1 MILNVIGKEEMGKL
15 SKFFKRNILWVGF
28 LAVIIPLIIIL
39 GLQYESLAELEK
51 TSAVAHKVHL
61 KNYLWDVAMEVEEF
75 YRSNAE
81 EVLDLP
87 YGSLTEEHLD
97 KLGFH
102 FKRRTFQGARR
113 LFVAVFNRHG
123 ECRVYFYDPLWH
135 CMESDPESPE
145 THAVNVACAPWMF
158 LSGEG
163 TLIRSV
169 TLTADERDL
178 KNRMLLKPI
187 VDKSS
192 RVIGAAGLILDVP
205 FFRDYYLPSIIR
217 KSLPKYFSEQSR
229 ENLIVTVHDGSDCL
243 ILATRPLEG
252 QGDAVTMSIPFIFT
266 DWRLG
271 IQSRYMTP
279 EQWAKRYFAINL
291 SLSVLMT
298 LVLVSGIVLALRM
311 ASRQMKLSQMKADFV
326 SNVSHELRTPL
337 ASIRVFG
344 EFLKLGRVK
353 EPEKVREY
361 GEYIETES
369 RRLTQ
374 LINNILDFS
383 KIESGRKTYQFEKA
397 AVEQVVTDTLKMLE
411 IRLKQ
416 SGFSVSLAAPQQPLP
431 LTMLDSGA
439 VAQAFMNLL
448 DNAVKYS
455 GPAREVLVRLDQ
467 KDGFIT
473 LSVTDHGIGIPRGE
487 QDKIFERFY
496 RVCTGLVHDV
506 RGSGL
511 GLSIVKHI
519 VEAHGGKVTVESEPG
534 RGSTFTLHLPVK
546 DDIRTQAE
554 GQQPSPVLARDPQLV
569 TEEERVKGQI

>member
-1 MILNVIGKEEMGKL
+1 MRRFWEEEMA
-15 SKFFKRNILWVGF
+15 KFTRFFRRNILWVGF
-28 LAVIIPLIIIL
+28 LAVIVPLIIIL

-61 KNYLWDVAMEVEEF
+61 KNYLWDVATEVEEF
-75 YRSNAE
+75 YRSSAE

-87 YGSLTEEHLD
+87 YGTLSEEHLD
-97 KLGFH
+97 KLGLH
-102 FKRRTFQGARR
+102 FKRRTLQGARR
-113 LFVAVFNRHG
+113 IFVVVFDRHG
-123 ECRVYFYDPLWH
+123 SCQVYFYDPLWH
-135 CMESDPESPE
+135 CMQTDPESAE
-145 THAVNVACAPWMF
+145 AHAVSVASAPWMF
-158 LSGEG
+158 LSVEG
-163 TLIRSV
+163 TRIRSV

-178 KNRMLLKPI
+178 KNRILLKPI

-192 RVIGAAGLILDVP
+192 RIIGAAGLILDVP

-243 ILATRPLEG
+243 ILSTRPLEG
-252 QGDAVTMSIPFIFT
+252 QGEPVTTSIPFVFA

-291 SLSVLMT
+291 SLSILMT
-298 LVLVSGIVLALRM
+298 LVLISGIVLALRM

-361 GEYIETES
+361 GEHIETES

-383 KIESGRKTYQFEKA
+383 KIESGRKTYQFEMA
-397 AVEQVVTDTLKMLE
+397 AVEDVVAEALKVLE

-416 SGFSVSLAAPQQPLP
+416 NGFSVSLAAPPRLLP
-431 LTMLDSGA
+431 LTMLDPGA
-439 VAQAFMNLL
+439 IAQAFMNLL

-455 GPAREVLVRLDQ
+455 GTAREVLVRLDQ

-473 LSVTDHGIGIPRGE
+473 LSVTDRGIGIPREE
-487 QDKIFERFY
+487 QGKIFERFY

-506 RGSGL
+506 KGSGL

-519 VEAHGGKVTVESEPG
+519 IEAHGGNVTVESEPG
-534 RGSTFTLHLPVK
+534 RGSTFTLHLPVQEGV
-546 DDIRTQAE
+546 RTLAE
-554 GQQPSPVLARDPQLV
+554 GKQPSPVLEMDPQPV
-569 TEEERVKGQI
+569 VEEETVKGKI